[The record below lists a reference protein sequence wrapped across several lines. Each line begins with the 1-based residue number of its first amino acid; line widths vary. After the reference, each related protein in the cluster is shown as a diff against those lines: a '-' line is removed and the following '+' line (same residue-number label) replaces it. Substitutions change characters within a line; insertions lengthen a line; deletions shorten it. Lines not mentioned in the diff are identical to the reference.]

1 MCSWNIDRKRT
12 TQDKEKFQISE
23 NLYRDDLYQ
32 KNNDIYTNAIRT
44 CIEEKKGVAIVL
56 GAGVS
61 KEQGAKT
68 WDELL
73 REFQTEIERQHLLD
87 DSEAVF
93 QEVGGTSLTTAQL
106 CKDVWADEK
115 TFAWQIHQSLYDKA
129 RELDVNTEL
138 GEIAQLAQ
146 KCRKDQNFRILTY
159 NYDDFLEQYLEWRGV
174 KCCSMFTTKVRYSN
188 GQASADFYGVNGQPN
203 QSLRLYHVHGFLP
216 KVATKSQLDTLHI
229 RSICLTEADYNMLYN
244 QPYSW
249 PIASQL
255 SFFLQRKYMFVYW
268 MQFK

>member
-1 MCSWNIDRKRT
+1 MIFEFIDSKSKQLEKRIQTIADDYRKNYEAETIFIVIARTSDDELVLSVWDSNEINKWIKEYPTEYGHVCSWNIDRKRT

-44 CIEEKKGVAIVL
+44 YIEEKKGVAIVL

-115 TFAWQIHQSLYDKA
+115 TFAWQIHKSLYDKA

-146 KCRKDQNFRILTY
+146 KCLKDHNLRILNY
-159 NYDDFLEQYLEWRGV
+159 NNDGINEQ
-174 KCCSMFTTKVRYSN
+174 
-188 GQASADFYGVNGQPN
+188 
-203 QSLRLYHVHGFLP
+203 
-216 KVATKSQLDTLHI
+216 
-229 RSICLTEADYNMLYN
+229 
-244 QPYSW
+244 
-249 PIASQL
+249 
-255 SFFLQRKYMFVYW
+255 
-268 MQFK
+268 

>member
-73 REFQTEIERQHLLD
+73 RRFFR
-87 DSEAVF
+87 
-93 QEVGGTSLTTAQL
+93 
-106 CKDVWADEK
+106 K
-115 TFAWQIHQSLYDKA
+115 
-129 RELDVNTEL
+129 
-138 GEIAQLAQ
+138 LAGRVLQ
-146 KCRKDQNFRILTY
+146 
-159 NYDDFLEQYLEWRGV
+159 
-174 KCCSMFTTKVRYSN
+174 
-188 GQASADFYGVNGQPN
+188 
-203 QSLRLYHVHGFLP
+203 
-216 KVATKSQLDTLHI
+216 
-229 RSICLTEADYNMLYN
+229 
-244 QPYSW
+244 
-249 PIASQL
+249 QL
-255 SFFLQRKYMFVYW
+255 SYAKMSGQMRKPLLGKSIKAYMIKRESW
-268 MQFK
+268 M